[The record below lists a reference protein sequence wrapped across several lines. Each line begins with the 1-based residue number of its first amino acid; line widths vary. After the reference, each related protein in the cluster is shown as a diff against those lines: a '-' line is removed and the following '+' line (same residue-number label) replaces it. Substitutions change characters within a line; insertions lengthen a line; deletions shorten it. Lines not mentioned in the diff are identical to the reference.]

1 MLQKFVS
8 LVCLASLLLAT
19 PLLLAQEVKP
29 EIKPAIKPEN
39 KAPAAK
45 LTKEELVKK
54 LEQTLT
60 GAKMTGRFTIAGK
73 EDKAPAAEE
82 YTIVSA
88 KNVSGDVWL
97 LNARIKYGGTDKTL
111 PVPLEIQWAGETPII
126 TMTDMAIPGLGDN
139 FSTRVVIF
147 DGMYAGT
154 WAHGPVK
161 GHMYGTI
168 TKVEDK
174 KEEAKVEKK

>member
-1 MLQKFVS
+1 MSKQLMS
-8 LVCLASLLLAT
+8 LACLAALICAA
-19 PLLLAQEVKP
+19 PMALAQDPKP
-29 EIKPAIKPEN
+29 E
-39 KAPAAK
+39 AK
-45 LTKEELVKK
+45 KLSKEELIKK

-60 GAKMTGRFTIAGK
+60 GAKMTGRFTVAGK
-73 EDKAPAAEE
+73 EDKSPAAEE

-88 KNVSGDVWL
+88 KKIDGDVWL

-111 PVPLEIQWAGETPII
+111 PVPLEIQWAGDTPII

-147 DGMYAGT
+147 DNMYAGT

-168 TKVEDK
+168 TRAEEKK
-174 KEEAKVEKK
+174 KEEKK

>member
-1 MLQKFVS
+1 MSKL
-8 LVCLASLLLAT
+8 LLYLACLAALLAA
-19 PLLLAQEVKP
+19 PFAFAQDSAKP
-29 EIKPAIKPEN
+29 E
-39 KAPAAK
+39 AK
-45 LTKEELVKK
+45 KLSKEELIKK

-60 GAKMTGRFTIAGK
+60 GAKMTGRFTVSGK

-88 KNVSGDVWL
+88 KKIDGDVWL

-111 PVPLEIQWAGETPII
+111 PVPLEIQWAGDTPII

-139 FSTRVVIF
+139 FSTRVVIY
-147 DGMYAGT
+147 DNMYAGT

-168 TKVEDK
+168 TRAEEK
-174 KEEAKVEKK
+174 KEEKAPEKK

>member
-1 MLQKFVS
+1 MKENTMNKRPLSLTSLAAML
-8 LVCLASLLLAT
+8 LVAPLAF
-19 PLLLAQEVKP
+19 AQEPAKTDAKKP
-29 EIKPAIKPEN
+29 S
-39 KAPAAK
+39 
-45 LTKEELVKK
+45 KEELIKK

-60 GAKMTGRFTIAGK
+60 GAKMTGRFTVAGK

-88 KNVSGDVWL
+88 KKVDGDVWL
-97 LNARIKYGGTDKTL
+97 LSARIKYGGTDKTL
-111 PVPLEIQWAGETPII
+111 PVPLEIQWAGDTPII

-139 FSTRVVIF
+139 FSTRVVIY

-168 TKVEDK
+168 TKGEEK
-174 KEEAKVEKK
+174 KEEKK